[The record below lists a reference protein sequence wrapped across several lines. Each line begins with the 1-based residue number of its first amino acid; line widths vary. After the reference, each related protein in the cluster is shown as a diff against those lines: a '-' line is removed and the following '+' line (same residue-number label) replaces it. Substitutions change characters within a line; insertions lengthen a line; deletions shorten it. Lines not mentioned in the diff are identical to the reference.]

1 MYNDIITL
9 VFEKYIDDEFT
20 YEQANEL
27 LVSLHNK
34 YFDDY
39 TLEGANRDYLKAFKA
54 ANKKFKE
61 SVKKLK
67 KIAASG
73 NPDAEEEF
81 YDEMKNANKALDD
94 GLAEISEIP
103 STVASSILSFII
115 LDFIQFV
122 KWLLPTIL
130 TLGIAQIVKF
140 FQNLIV
146 LLRGIGKGIR
156 NEEDWV
162 EALNMVRQKYSQTCE
177 YNRRILSKLEER
189 YKKNKQ
195 KKLASIEKKAEKA
208 AKKEN
213 KKSDTE
219 E

>member
-39 TLEGANRDYLKAFKA
+39 TLEGANKDYLKAFKN

-73 NPDAEEEF
+73 NPEAEEEF

-130 TLGIAQIVKF
+130 TFGIAQIVKF
-140 FQNLIV
+140 FQDLFV
-146 LLRGIGKGIR
+146 LLRGIGKGMR

-213 KKSDTE
+213 KKPDTE